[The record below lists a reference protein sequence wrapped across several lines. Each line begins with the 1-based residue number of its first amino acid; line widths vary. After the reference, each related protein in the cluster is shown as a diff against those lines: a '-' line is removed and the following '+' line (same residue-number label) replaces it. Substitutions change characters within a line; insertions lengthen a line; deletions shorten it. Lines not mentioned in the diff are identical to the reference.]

1 MRCLV
6 VISRGKEYAGQNL
19 APHPLIRKYALT
31 AELSHHKQISS
42 TSCTINL
49 LRLTF
54 HQRSI
59 GTSSI
64 PSKASQLDTLLGSVP
79 WKSQRLSSARPT
91 RLHRALT
98 TLLGAFLS

>member
-1 MRCLV
+1 MKCLV
-6 VISRGKEYAGQNL
+6 VISRGKEYAGQSRAL
-19 APHPLIRKYALT
+19 HPLPHKYALT
-31 AELSHHKQISS
+31 PELSHRRLIFS

-59 GTSSI
+59 GTSSM
-64 PSKASQLDTLLGSVP
+64 PSKASQLDTPLGSVP
-79 WKSQRLSSARPT
+79 WKSQMLSSARPT